1 MSAVTQPE
9 AMTFEAAMDL
19 TQTWLDQWATDAWTS
34 EQFVAAV
41 APLVTTPAGARGF
54 FVVYLTDDRPLVDQP
69 PPGLV
74 AALAQSPA
82 IVLDLL
88 VKNLAMAA
96 AMAITHDRA
105 GDPAMAEQS
114 RRTSRRS
121 GHLLNHLEH
130 YFLDHYSTDHYST
143 DQGEALGAIAPGA
156 EPTTPVTALLDQLR
170 SGITEQTGPF
180 VAFLERWGYD
190 EVQRREILRA
200 IEHRGSEPGS
210 ARTTSPQA

>member
-1 MSAVTQPE
+1 MSAATQPE
-9 AMTFEAAMDL
+9 AMTFETAMEL
-19 TQTWLDQWATDAWTS
+19 THTWLDQWATGAWTP

-41 APLVTTPAGARGF
+41 APLVMTPAGARGF

-74 AALAQSPA
+74 AALAQSAA

-105 GDPAMAEQS
+105 GDAAMAEQS

-121 GHLLNHLEH
+121 GHLLNHLDH
-130 YFLDHYSTDHYST
+130 YFTT
-143 DQGEALGAIAPGA
+143 QAEALGAIAPGA
-156 EPTTPVTALLDQLR
+156 EPVPSVTALLDQLR
-170 SGITEQTGPF
+170 SGITDQTGPF

-210 ARTTSPQA
+210 ARNSPQA